1 MSYAKSEETKYR
13 LLKTMSGLLRTQGYH
28 ATGISQVLKE
38 SGVPKGSLYYHFPD
52 GKVELAATAVSLS
65 GKRIM
70 TSLNRIVDSTST
82 SIEAIYMFCDY
93 YIAEMENGNYRRG
106 CPLATVT
113 LETAASIDPIQ
124 TACELS
130 FSDMTE
136 LFSGILQTE
145 GVDNESADALAIL
158 TISAIEGALMLCK
171 AQRSTKPLIIV
182 RDNLTEQIRN
192 SIARNS

>member
-1 MSYAKSEETKYR
+1 MSYAKSEETKHR

-28 ATGISQVLKE
+28 ATGISQVLEE

-65 GKRIM
+65 GERIM

-82 SIEAIYMFCDY
+82 SIEAIYTFCDY

-124 TACELS
+124 MACKLS
-130 FSDMTE
+130 FSDMTD

-145 GVDNESADALAIL
+145 GVDDESAEALAIL

-182 RDNLTEQIRN
+182 RDNLTKQIRI
-192 SIARNS
+192 SIGQS